1 MSNVYL
7 KFIMVGVIEISHFE
21 FCNLFETEIKKT
33 DENDE
38 IEA

>member
-1 MSNVYL
+1 
-7 KFIMVGVIEISHFE
+7 MVGVIEISHFE
-21 FCNLFETEIKKT
+21 FWNLFETEIKKN

>member
-1 MSNVYL
+1 
-7 KFIMVGVIEISHFE
+7 MVGVKEISHFE
-21 FCNLFETEIKKT
+21 FCNLFETEIKKN